1 MKIVTQT
8 QIRENYGA
16 HDWNGEGECPQHWK
30 YKGGN
35 TYVTENVTI
44 AQAQDRDFWKSIGAA
59 ITTYNESWEEY
70 SVGYELLDEGE
81 PVPCEEWDSPIIL
94 SETAIEGLFNAT
106 RTSKTF
112 GWRNDNITQKEETWI
127 QSGGEQSE
135 YLLRFLT
142 KSGEVMN
149 WRGEPVAA

>member
-16 HDWNGEGECPQHWK
+16 HDWNGEGECPQRWK

-44 AQAQDRDFWKSIGAA
+44 AQAQDRDFWKSIGTAVM
-59 ITTYNESWEEY
+59 TYDDFWEEY
-70 SVGYELLDEGE
+70 PVGYELLDEGK

-94 SETAIEGLFNAT
+94 TPTAIEGVFNAT
-106 RTSKTF
+106 RSTDM
-112 GWRNDNITQKEETWI
+112 RNGNITQKEETWI
-127 QSGGEQSE
+127 QSGGERSD
-135 YLLRFLT
+135 YLCQLLT
-142 KSGEVMN
+142 ESGEVLN
-149 WRGEPVAA
+149 WRGEPIAA